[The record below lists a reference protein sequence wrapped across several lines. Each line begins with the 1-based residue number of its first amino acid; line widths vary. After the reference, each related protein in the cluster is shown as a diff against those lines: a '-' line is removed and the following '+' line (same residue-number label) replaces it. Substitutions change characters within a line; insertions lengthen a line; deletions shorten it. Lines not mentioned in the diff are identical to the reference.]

1 MSIDESSEWP
11 WPDELDAMVAAPDYH
26 TVLFED
32 DDVRV
37 LDARASAGDT
47 VPIHTHRWA
56 GVLYIL
62 SASDFVRRDPA
73 GAVLVDTRSTHS
85 TPRVG
90 SASWGAPL
98 PPHSLE
104 NVGQRELRT
113 ITVEMK
119 DRALAE
125 RTEEHS
131 IARPN

>member
-1 MSIDESSEWP
+1 MGVNESSVWP

-32 DDVRV
+32 DEVRV
-37 LDARASAGDT
+37 LDARVSVGQT
-47 VPIHTHRWA
+47 VPVHTHRWA

-62 SASDFVRRDPA
+62 SASDFVRRDPG

-85 TPRVG
+85 TPQVG
-90 SASWGAPL
+90 TATWGAPL

-104 NVGQRELRT
+104 NVGEHELRT
-113 ITVEMK
+113 ITVELK
-119 DRALAE
+119 DTARAE
-125 RTEEHS
+125 RTEERT